1 MSSWP
6 VSAGWRMQSVTPIH
20 GLTVGD
26 NQGVV
31 SRTRGIVWHQGKIA
45 YEFIAPR
52 RTHTRF
58 HSDTWAVPDED
69 ELWIALIEIA
79 VLGLSIGLLQS
90 ATAAWPEPGLTQALA
105 DSLEWWERP
114 CIGPAGRDLV
124 AEQEK
129 QSQATAKTSSA
140 LAAAEDLRVWLNIT
154 YDDLAR
160 MTGIGKTTFHHWK
173 RTGAEPRPATTYR
186 LRSVHALIRA
196 LIAKMG
202 RDAATAW
209 LRTGTPSP
217 LELLLNGKLARVERM
232 AHDVLFDTSARDAH
246 NFSGF
251 VPYDPETDFEVRS
264 PSMPGKA
271 LQPPKPRRIGVMRP

>member
-1 MSSWP
+1 VP
-6 VSAGWRMQSVTPIH
+6 VGECQSVDSHSRPD
-20 GLTVGD
+20 GCD

-79 VLGLSIGLLQS
+79 CSGSVDRVTTIGHRCMAGTRAYS
-90 ATAAWPEPGLTQALA
+90 GLA

-140 LAAAEDLRVWLNIT
+140 LAAAEIC
-154 YDDLAR
+154 
-160 MTGIGKTTFHHWK
+160 
-173 RTGAEPRPATTYR
+173 E
-186 LRSVHALIRA
+186 
-196 LIAKMG
+196 
-202 RDAATAW
+202 
-209 LRTGTPSP
+209 
-217 LELLLNGKLARVERM
+217 
-232 AHDVLFDTSARDAH
+232 
-246 NFSGF
+246 SG
-251 VPYDPETDFEVRS
+251 
-264 PSMPGKA
+264 
-271 LQPPKPRRIGVMRP
+271 